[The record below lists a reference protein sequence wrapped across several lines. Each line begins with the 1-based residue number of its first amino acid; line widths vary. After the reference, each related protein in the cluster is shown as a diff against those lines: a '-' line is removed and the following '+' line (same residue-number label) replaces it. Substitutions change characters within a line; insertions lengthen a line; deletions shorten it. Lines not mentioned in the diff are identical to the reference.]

1 MKNIIYIPL
10 LCLSFSA
17 CEIVVDLDIPQY
29 EPVLVL
35 NSVVRADSIIEVN
48 LSNSVGSF
56 ELNQIK
62 DITDANINVFENDQF
77 IGEMEYTFIGLNEG
91 EGEFDYQ
98 TGEYIAIDSLYA
110 YVLNQLP
117 KVDSEYRFEVS
128 HDAYENVQASTK
140 LTKPISFV
148 SHDISNIGDQSGL
161 YKLSFTF
168 NDEPGEHYY
177 RLRLINKTNQSSQ
190 FTEFQYNYPMEFET
204 SDPSIISSSVSEGGG
219 QEEVV
224 VSSGDALFDDV
235 LFDGEEKT
243 ISIDFSNWYYL
254 DDETSNSIYLELSS
268 ISKDYFDYMYSYQRQ
283 LNYYGGELF
292 AGEPVQVFTNV
303 QNGLGILGASNKTSV
318 KLILPE

>member
-1 MKNIIYIPL
+1 MQT
-10 LCLSFSA
+10 
-17 CEIVVDLDIPQY
+17 VVDLEVPEH

-62 DITDANINVFENDQF
+62 DITDANISVFENDQF
-77 IGEMEYTFIGLNEG
+77 IGEMQYTFIGLS

-117 KVDSEYRFEVS
+117 EVDSEYRFEVS
-128 HDAYENVQASTK
+128 HDSYENVQASTK
-140 LTKPISFV
+140 LSKPISFV
-148 SHDISNIGDQSGL
+148 SHDISNVSDESGL
-161 YKLSFTF
+161 IKLSFTF

-177 RLRLINKTNQSSQ
+177 RLRLINKTSQ
-190 FTEFQYNYPMEFET
+190 FTEFQYNYPMYFGT
-204 SDPSIISSSVSEGGG
+204 SDPSIISSSVSEGGSP
-219 QEEVV
+219 E
-224 VSSGDALFDDV
+224 DALFDDV

-243 ISIDFSNWYYL
+243 ISIDFYNWYYS
-254 DDETSNSIYLELSS
+254 DDEMYNSFYLELSS
-268 ISKDYFDYMYSYQRQ
+268 ISKDYFDYLHSYQRQ
-283 LNYYGGELF
+283 SNYFGGELF